1 MVRKWRQQYKTHPKK
16 ACSGVFRLQNVASPC
31 SWLFLSNMLLPAIF
45 GPFSVFST
53 IDFKGKMTHTK
64 GKTLYNLNNNKKRL
78 WKYNDI
84 IQILSDVGVGYRGS
98 FLVLWF
104 RMWVPSGM
112 LTPPPSLWNSLSVR
126 SREEGK
132 RRNILSL
139 PSYPEKHIYVYGK
152 R

>member
-1 MVRKWRQQYKTHPKK
+1 
-16 ACSGVFRLQNVASPC
+16 
-31 SWLFLSNMLLPAIF
+31 MLLPAIF

-64 GKTLYNLNNNKKRL
+64 GKTLYNLNNNNKKRL

-112 LTPPPSLWNSLSVR
+112 LTPPPSL
-126 SREEGK
+126 
-132 RRNILSL
+132 
-139 PSYPEKHIYVYGK
+139 
-152 R
+152 